1 MPSTLDFAS
10 RLARKH
16 RFGILAGQSRP
27 HRLTA
32 HSHYRWAKRVRK
44 CGVQLGR
51 VLHRG
56 YPEPDLAKI
65 HSFRGLFWLLS
76 PRGWLNTLAAC
87 GRARIEGEEVSAEQI
102 RELEK
107 MTQELV
113 AVARKLAHGPDRET
127 VLQEIREFRAK
138 IAALKDNANRLKV
151 KK

>member
-1 MPSTLDFAS
+1 MVRVSTPA
-10 RLARKH
+10 A
-16 RFGILAGQSRP
+16 ILN
-27 HRLTA
+27 LI
-32 HSHYRWAKRVRK
+32 W
-44 CGVQLGR
+44 L
-51 VLHRG
+51 
-56 YPEPDLAKI
+56 KI
-65 HSFRGLFWLLS
+65 HSFRGLLWLLS